1 MQIGEGPAHPAF
13 AQPQSVKEAKTLEEG
28 TAKVHVQRAQ
38 ENEKTE
44 QQTQE
49 SSRLTGL
56 GSAINVLA

>member
-13 AQPQSVKEAKTLEEG
+13 AQPQSVKEAKSLEDG
-28 TAKVHVQRAQ
+28 TAKVHAQRAQ

-49 SSRLTGL
+49 TSRLTGL
-56 GSAINVLA
+56 GSTLNILA